1 MIRVLIVDDSATT
14 RELIRAVLDAAPD
27 IEVIAEATDGI
38 EGVELTAKL
47 APDVVTM
54 DVNMPQM
61 NGLTFL
67 QVIRKRFP
75 ELPVI
80 LMTGIRN
87 RAVAAAASQHG
98 ATEYFK
104 KPIRFEELL
113 TCIKKV
119 QRQIAA

>member
-1 MIRVLIVDDSATT
+1 MNILLVDDSKM
-14 RELIRAVLDAAPD
+14 VL
-27 IEVIAEATDGI
+27 ETLNRS
-38 EGVELTAKL
+38 LTAYGHTLDTAVNGADALKYL
-47 APDVVTM
+47 GKAIPDLIIS
-54 DVNMPQM
+54 DINMPQM

-87 RAVAAAASQHG
+87 RDVAAAASQNG

-113 TCIKKV
+113 TCLKKV
-119 QRQIAA
+119 ERQIAA

>member
-1 MIRVLIVDDSATT
+1 MNILLVDDSKMVLESLNRSLTAYGHILNTATNG
-14 RELIRAVLDAAPD
+14 
-27 IEVIAEATDGI
+27 AEALKYLGKAI
-38 EGVELTAKL
+38 
-47 APDVVTM
+47 PDLIIS
-54 DVNMPQM
+54 DINMPQM